1 MQGSLS
7 CRQNEQKRQF
17 FLELSSVK
25 LFSKGLQQ
33 KNCRH
38 QLDSNWNRWIQSNTL
53 TARPTCFDKVNQTR
67 QTSHKQSFKKLDNMI
82 YRNKREEI
90 NEFGNF
96 PSEYAKLG
104 NGQAVDVGGH
114 KV

>member
-1 MQGSLS
+1 
-7 CRQNEQKRQF
+7 
-17 FLELSSVK
+17 
-25 LFSKGLQQ
+25 
-33 KNCRH
+33 
-38 QLDSNWNRWIQSNTL
+38 
-53 TARPTCFDKVNQTR
+53 
-67 QTSHKQSFKKLDNMI
+67 MI